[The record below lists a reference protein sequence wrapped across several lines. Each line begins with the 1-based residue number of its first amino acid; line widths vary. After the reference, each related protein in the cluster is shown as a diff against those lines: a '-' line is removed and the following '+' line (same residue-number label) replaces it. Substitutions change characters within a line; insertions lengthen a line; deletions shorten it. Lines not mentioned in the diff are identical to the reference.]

1 MAEQTAM
8 FPGAALMVGRRGL
21 SNGDGWADDVVPR
34 HNSDNSGGGGDMFST
49 TEEEQDDMV
58 PGHDGD
64 SQADGVVPGCDD
76 YVEAVGVVA
85 MLTQRRRRRLGKF
98 W

>member
-1 MAEQTAM
+1 
-8 FPGAALMVGRRGL
+8 
-21 SNGDGWADDVVPR
+21 
-34 HNSDNSGGGGDMFST
+34 MFST

-64 SQADGVVPGCDD
+64 SQADGVVLGCDD